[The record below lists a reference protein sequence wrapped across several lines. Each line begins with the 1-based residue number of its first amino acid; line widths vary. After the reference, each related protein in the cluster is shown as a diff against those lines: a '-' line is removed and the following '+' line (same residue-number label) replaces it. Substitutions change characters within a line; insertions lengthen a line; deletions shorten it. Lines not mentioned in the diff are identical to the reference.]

1 MACPASACSGT
12 DMCDM
17 QERFANTTPE
27 YQDHLHT
34 GGGPAI
40 DIDLTESENRQIA
53 FYSKCLKEIEMNK
66 KFRNTLLAVAIGPLL
81 AGIGPMPH
89 DAVEPARPTKRK
101 PSAPQASSGLH
112 KDHTANEY
120 RRQAV
125 ANSVNGCG
133 PRIRRARDAWIKK
146 IEEETGRRLTK
157 AERGKAIENFNA
169 LKPYQGA
176 L

>member
-1 MACPASACSGT
+1 MDQKFNRNACVGAMAAALLASGT
-12 DMCDM
+12 
-17 QERFANTTPE
+17 
-27 YQDHLHT
+27 
-34 GGGPAI
+34 
-40 DIDLTESENRQIA
+40 
-53 FYSKCLKEIEMNK
+53 LK
-66 KFRNTLLAVAIGPLL
+66 PLSDETQ
-81 AGIGPMPH
+81 ATAKGRRRDG
-89 DAVEPARPTKRK
+89 RPNVR
-101 PSAPQASSGLH
+101 PGQSSGLH
-112 KDHTANEY
+112 KNHTANEY